1 MTPCWW
7 TSYLILVFL
16 LQIFKLE
23 IYIYLHAR
31 ISTEVM
37 FEHLE
42 ILFTWKTSFMSY
54 MVLMFDAPLNIFGAG
69 LGSIVEIPRFWC
81 CMAMC
86 FY

>member
-1 MTPCWW
+1 
-7 TSYLILVFL
+7 
-16 LQIFKLE
+16 
-23 IYIYLHAR
+23 
-31 ISTEVM
+31 M
-37 FEHLE
+37 FEHME

-54 MVLMFDAPLNIFGAG
+54 MILMFDAPLNIFGAG